1 MSIKSKRGL
10 VRTKDG
16 KLELEHWGAEKR
28 DVHTNK
34 YIYQELFSRVHK
46 RLTRYI
52 DRYRAGQVNVHIIVQ
67 RHQHKD
73 G

>member
-1 MSIKSKRGL
+1 MKRLEPQSERAVSIKSKRGL

-34 YIYQELFSRVHK
+34 YIYQELFREFI
-46 RLTRYI
+46 R
-52 DRYRAGQVNVHIIVQ
+52 D
-67 RHQHKD
+67 
-73 G
+73 